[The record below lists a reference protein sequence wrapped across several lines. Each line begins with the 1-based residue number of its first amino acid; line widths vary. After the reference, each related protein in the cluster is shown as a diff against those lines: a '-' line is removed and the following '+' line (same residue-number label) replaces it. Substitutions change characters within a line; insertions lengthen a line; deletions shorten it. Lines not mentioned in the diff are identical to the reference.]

1 MPKARDVSR
10 AALMVLFVLGVMVG
24 CRCAEREAR
33 PTVIVPQEAPPF
45 ETVAEEAAEPL
56 EPAEAPEEA
65 APAKARP
72 AEPVVLAPVE
82 PAAKPA
88 GWTLQFSDS
97 FDRAELGGDWKGIGG
112 TWRIENGMLSG
123 GAPGAPTESSIVC
136 AKKFPGSQRLEF
148 DAVTNDPRPCDLSG
162 LLCVDERGLLSG
174 YFFGFGSEWNAF
186 SKLLIQ
192 GSQAK
197 QWDTVITAGKLHH
210 VVCELDAN
218 TLKHI
223 VDGKEVM
230 THTVDAPLTGEAH
243 QMVGFYIYSIGKID
257 NVKVYT
263 KTEK

>member
-1 MPKARDVSR
+1 MRKARDVSR
-10 AALMVLFVLGVMVG
+10 VALILLVVLGVMVG
-24 CRCAEREAR
+24 CRCAQREAQ
-33 PTVIVPQEAPPF
+33 PTVIVPQEAPLL
-45 ETVAEEAAEPL
+45 ETVPQEAAAPL
-56 EPAEAPEEA
+56 EPAEAAEQKTPAEA
-65 APAKARP
+65 PP
-72 AEPVVLAPVE
+72 AEPVAPASVE

-88 GWTLQFSDS
+88 GWMLQFSDS
-97 FDRAELGGDWKGIGG
+97 FDRAEMGGDWNVIAG

-162 LLCVDERGLLSG
+162 TLCVDERGYSSG

-186 SKLLIQ
+186 SRLLVR

-230 THTVDAPLTGEAH
+230 THTVDAPLKGEWH
-243 QMVGFYIYSIGKID
+243 QMVGFYIYSTGKID

-263 KTEK
+263 KAEE